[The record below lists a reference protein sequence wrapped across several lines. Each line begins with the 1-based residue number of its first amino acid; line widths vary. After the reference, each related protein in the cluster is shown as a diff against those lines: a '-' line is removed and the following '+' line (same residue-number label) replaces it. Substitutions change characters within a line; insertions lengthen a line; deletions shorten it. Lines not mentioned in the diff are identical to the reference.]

1 MAHHYLHLSDFTSG
15 PGEDPV
21 QGPGDDE
28 EGPHGPGDDLRQ
40 GHPVAAGLHDVAIA
54 AEAVAEAALS
64 VAKALPVALDF
75 VDGAGVEPPTDDVGD
90 TDAVAA
96 NRVVTVDDDEVSR
109 ALLYW
114 YRKATLEVKFFV
126 KKSVIQKIGIEKE

>member
-28 EGPHGPGDDLRQ
+28 EGLHGPGDDLRQ

-64 VAKALPVALDF
+64 VAKALPVPLDF

-90 TDAVAA
+90 TEAIVGMMELSMLTLSTLLLL
-96 NRVVTVDDDEVSR
+96 TVFLDSIMR
-109 ALLYW
+109 
-114 YRKATLEVKFFV
+114 RFV
-126 KKSVIQKIGIEKE
+126 CLKITTRLM

>member
-1 MAHHYLHLSDFTSG
+1 M
-15 PGEDPV
+15 

-28 EGPHGPGDDLRQ
+28 EGLHGPGDDLRQ

-64 VAKALPVALDF
+64 VAKALPVPLDF

-90 TDAVAA
+90 TEAIVGMMELSMLTLSTLLLL
-96 NRVVTVDDDEVSR
+96 TVFLDSIMR
-109 ALLYW
+109 
-114 YRKATLEVKFFV
+114 RFV
-126 KKSVIQKIGIEKE
+126 CLKITTRLM

>member
-28 EGPHGPGDDLRQ
+28 EGLHGPGDDLRQ

-64 VAKALPVALDF
+64 VAKALPVPLDF

-90 TDAVAA
+90 TVAI
-96 NRVVTVDDDEVSR
+96 VGMMELSMLTLSTLLLLTVFLDSIMR
-109 ALLYW
+109 
-114 YRKATLEVKFFV
+114 RFV
-126 KKSVIQKIGIEKE
+126 CLKITTRLM